1 MRIKEL
7 GTEQPVE
14 QKDVNLQGSFT
25 LHNITAPQCQR
36 RVQLT
41 DDFADLRDDGELV
54 ISLGDM
60 TYQEFD
66 LKDKSCSNAV
76 ELYKPA
82 GLNSDIVL
90 LITCKD
96 GKVLCVKYSNGK
108 YSIDLIFV
116 SEYTS
121 STPVIVTING
131 VSTAVYTV
139 VEEEISALAVRSLE
153 PNGYEQFM
161 YEDTF
166 EDACMETLSY
176 NESHV
181 RLSCSNT
188 HEFYLLD
195 GTGETDARKICPQ
208 GVGDLVNIYN
218 EDMILVVA
226 SSSVTI
232 NTKESTNFC
241 TLDLPTPVT
250 KVDYARVNGK
260 LLLLFFSYQGIY
272 QYDTSTLCVNENL
285 VTLVN
290 ETLLGLNG
298 DYQNYIIFGDLLVY
312 TVMKNELHS
321 SRGINLSTSE
331 NLGLLANHQNHPLL
345 YGFIFDD
352 IVITT
357 STVITPTATSSSEPV
372 IPTSTSTVTSVSNT
386 TSSATATSSSEPVIP
401 TSVTF
406 VSNTTSSSTGMVTMT
421 TSSSIST
428 FSNTS
433 MRSSTNTVTNNI
445 STLTSVTMTT
455 TPSTTD
461 PKGQSKSLKDV
472 IPYVVVGISIVVFI
486 LFFISLI
493 VCYYCRRKYQHCCRK
508 QLPLVIPQQEESFPL
523 EQIQR
528 TSIISSNESNTPP
541 VETTSLGSND
551 DDTTTSLGSI
561 DNYDTPI
568 QVQPSVPVGPSPLQN
583 TDRRLHSSSCLSI
596 NGIPFGTQE
605 EVDTYMYSI
614 HNNKTN

>member
-1 MRIKEL
+1 MRITEL

-90 LITCKD
+90 LITCKE

-108 YSIDLIFV
+108 YSIDSIFV

-121 STPVIVTING
+121 STPVIVTNNG
-131 VSTAVYTV
+131 VSTAIYTV
-139 VEEEISALAVRSLE
+139 VEEGISALGIRSLV
-153 PNGYEQFM
+153 PYGYEQFM

-166 EDACMETLSY
+166 EDTFGSCMETLSY
-176 NESHV
+176 NETHV

-188 HEFYLLD
+188 HDFYLVD
-195 GTGETDARKICPQ
+195 GTGETYGGKIYPV
-208 GVGDLVNIYN
+208 GMGDLVNIYN
-218 EDMILVVA
+218 EDIILVVS

-250 KVDYARVNGK
+250 RVDYARVNGK

-272 QYDTSTLCVNENL
+272 QYDTSTSCVNENL
-285 VTLVN
+285 VILVN

-312 TVMKNELHS
+312 TVMNNELHS

-331 NLGLLANHQNHPLL
+331 NLGVLANHQNHPLL

-357 STVITPTATSSSEPV
+357 STVITPTTTSSSEPVDPTSTSTVTSVSNTKSSATTTSSSEPV

-386 TSSATATSSSEPVIP
+386 TY
-401 TSVTF
+401 
-406 VSNTTSSSTGMVTMT
+406 SSTGMVTMT
-421 TSSSIST
+421 TSSFIST

-433 MRSSTNTVTNNI
+433 MQSSTNTVTSNI

-461 PKGQSKSLKDV
+461 PEGQSKPLKDV
-472 IPYVVVGISIVVFI
+472 ILYVVGTCISIVVFI
-486 LFFISLI
+486 LFFITFI
-493 VCYYCRRKYQHCCRK
+493 VCRRKYQHCCRK
-508 QLPLVIPQQEESFPL
+508 QLPLVIPQQEESF
-523 EQIQR
+523 QR
-528 TSIISSNESNTPP
+528 TSFISSNESNSPP

-551 DDTTTSLGSI
+551 
-561 DNYDTPI
+561 NYDTPV

-583 TDRRLHSSSCLSI
+583 TDRRLHSSSCLAI
-596 NGIPFGTQE
+596 NVIPFGTQE